1 MNSSQETPN
10 LNTFNRPPGG
20 GSGTERR
27 SNNRRS
33 ATGGVW
39 LEFANPLPRQVLGEL
54 MDVSLNGF
62 RASHR
67 CPSLCTGDEV
77 NFRHPQG
84 SGTARV
90 VWNRIVAD
98 CSESG
103 FLILR
108 RDS

>member
-10 LNTFNRPPGG
+10 LNTFNSPPGG
-20 GSGTERR
+20 GSGAERR
-27 SNNRRS
+27 YNMRRS

-62 RASHR
+62 RASHQ
-67 CPSLCTGDEV
+67 CPSLGTGDEV
-77 NFRHPQG
+77 NFRHSQG

-98 CSESG
+98 RSESG